1 MVAKYHII
9 GGGIAGLTAAK
20 YIKKR
25 DPKAYVIVY
34 DAAEKL
40 GGRCCSYVDKK
51 IGARVDNATHALLRA
66 NSEALKIRGKNAKFS
81 QSVFFYDLK
90 KGKLFK
96 KPWRFWR
103 EVILA
108 LCNTPHC
115 SVSKRVLAKITAKL
129 FPFVRMQQVYFSEND
144 LSEYFIHQL
153 FQYVD
158 EFCGGQVLKEVEH
171 HKFRVNKLVFAKQAV
186 KLDRQDQV
194 IVATDAENARK
205 VFNDLPAV
213 EYSPI
218 INIYF
223 KTSVPLVLPQLKH
236 YIGIAGGTAQWI
248 SVSGNIVS
256 ATISH
261 AAEQM
266 SRKPDELAREV
277 WRDICQIRGVQPA
290 FMPEYRVL
298 KYPRA
303 TLLMT
308 PQNNA
313 LRPESC
319 FTKYSNLFLAGDWT
333 MKNWPCS
340 IEAAARSG
348 KRAAKEATSCANHGA
363 RGGGEPPRALVSC

>member
-25 DPKAYVIVY
+25 DPKAGVIVY

-40 GGRCCSYVDKK
+40 GGRCCSYFDKK
-51 IGARVDNATHALLRA
+51 LGARVDNATHALLRA
-66 NSEALKIRGKNAKFS
+66 NSEAIKIRGASAKFS
-81 QSVFFYDLK
+81 KSVSFYDLNQ
-90 KGKLFK
+90 GKLFK

-103 EVILA
+103 EAVLA
-108 LCNTPHC
+108 LCNTPHDLLDKH
-115 SVSKRVLAKITAKL
+115 VVAKIGAKL
-129 FPFVRMQQVYFSEND
+129 FPFWRLQQVYFSEND
-144 LSEYFIHQL
+144 LSEYFISQL
-153 FQYVD
+153 SQYVD
-158 EFCGGQVLKEVEH
+158 EFKSGQVLKKVEH
-171 HKFRVNKLVFAKQAV
+171 RKFRLNKLVFARQIVELGA
-186 KLDRQDQV
+186 QDQV
-194 IVATDAENARK
+194 IMALDAENARR
-205 VFNDLPAV
+205 VLSDLPRL

-218 INIYF
+218 INVYF
-223 KTSVPLVLPQLKH
+223 KTSVPLVLPQLCH
-236 YIGIAGGTAQWI
+236 YIGVVGGTAQWL
-248 SVSGNIVS
+248 SVSGNIIS

-261 AAEQM
+261 AFDYM
-266 SRKPDELAREV
+266 SLPADDLARAV

-290 FMPEYRVL
+290 FVPEYRVL

-313 LRPESC
+313 LRPDSC

-340 IEAAARSG
+340 LEAAARSG
-348 KRAAKEATSCANHGA
+348 KRASSATTWK
-363 RGGGEPPRALVSC
+363 LVQPNGCRLIH